1 MLLFIVKLE
10 LPRGMRDLE
19 QEELYNINYI
29 EERFLETAT
38 LFNFKIMEP
47 SPIEMLSTLET
58 KSGTNISNEIYSFS
72 DKGDRKVA
80 LRFDLTIG
88 LTRFVAARRDLKM
101 PAKLATFAG
110 VWRYDEPQAGR
121 YRYFHQWD
129 IEIYGSFSHESDAE
143 VIEFV
148 SVFLKKLGLKV
159 SIEINDRQLME
170 EFVRHQ
176 LGIEDEYKI
185 LEMFRAIDKV
195 PKKGTNAVLEE
206 YKDKFEYSTLQRLID
221 LSTRNGTIAKIV
233 ESQGDLKELTNL
245 TKLAKLMDSLKA
257 RGVNNARVNLGIVR
271 GLDYYSGLVF
281 EAFDPSL
288 EMGALVGGGRYDR
301 LTDAFGRRDIG
312 ATGAAGGVER
322 IVIALQKHGILKSE
336 PKPLV
341 YVAYTSDDIGE
352 RALELVSNLRN
363 SGVITDYDLQGRTL
377 RKQLDDASTK
387 GALITV
393 IVAPDEIKYGQ
404 VTVRLMKD
412 GSESKRTINDLAKT
426 LNDLI
431 LPLQQ
436 QQY

>member
-1 MLLFIVKLE
+1 
-10 LPRGMRDLE
+10 MRDLE

-29 EERFLETAT
+29 EEKFLETAT

-185 LEMFRAIDKV
+185 FEMFRAIDKV
-195 PKKGTNAVLEE
+195 PKKGTHAVLEE
-206 YKDKFEYSTLQRLID
+206 YKDKIEYSTLQRLID
-221 LSTRNGTIAKIV
+221 LSTRNGTIAKV
-233 ESQGDLKELTNL
+233 ESQGDLKELTNF
-245 TKLAKLMDSLKA
+245 TSLAKLMDSLKA

-281 EAFDPSL
+281 EAFDSSL

-312 ATGAAGGVER
+312 AVGAAGGVER
-322 IVIALQKHGILKSE
+322 IAIALQKHGILKSE

-341 YVAYTSDDIGE
+341 YVAYTSDDMGE
-352 RALELVSNLRN
+352 RALEIVSDLRN
-363 SGVITDYDLQGRTL
+363 SGVIADYDLQGRTL

-412 GSESKRTINDLAKT
+412 GSESRRSINDLAKS

-436 QQY
+436 

>member
-170 EFVRHQ
+170 EFVRRQ

-363 SGVITDYDLQGRTL
+363 SGVIVDYDLQGRTL

-412 GSESKRTINDLAKT
+412 GSESKRTINDLAET

>member
-1 MLLFIVKLE
+1 MKLE

-101 PAKLATFAG
+101 PTKLATFAG

-221 LSTRNGTIAKIV
+221 LSARNGTIAKIV

-412 GSESKRTINDLAKT
+412 GSESKRTINDLAET

>member
-1 MLLFIVKLE
+1 LLLFIVKLE

-29 EERFLETAT
+29 EEKFLETAT

-206 YKDKFEYSTLQRLID
+206 YKDKIEYSTLQRLID
-221 LSTRNGTIAKIV
+221 LSTRNGTIAKVV

-322 IVIALQKHGILKSE
+322 IAIALQKHGILKSE

-412 GSESKRTINDLAKT
+412 GSESRRSINDLAKT
-426 LNDLI
+426 LNDQI
-431 LPLQQ
+431 LPSQQ

>member
-1 MLLFIVKLE
+1 
-10 LPRGMRDLE
+10 
-19 QEELYNINYI
+19 
-29 EERFLETAT
+29 
-38 LFNFKIMEP
+38 
-47 SPIEMLSTLET
+47 
-58 KSGTNISNEIYSFS
+58 
-72 DKGDRKVA
+72 
-80 LRFDLTIG
+80 
-88 LTRFVAARRDLKM
+88 
-101 PAKLATFAG
+101 
-110 VWRYDEPQAGR
+110 
-121 YRYFHQWD
+121 
-129 IEIYGSFSHESDAE
+129 
-143 VIEFV
+143 
-148 SVFLKKLGLKV
+148 
-159 SIEINDRQLME
+159 
-170 EFVRHQ
+170 
-176 LGIEDEYKI
+176 
-185 LEMFRAIDKV
+185 
-195 PKKGTNAVLEE
+195 
-206 YKDKFEYSTLQRLID
+206 
-221 LSTRNGTIAKIV
+221 
-233 ESQGDLKELTNL
+233 L

-312 ATGAAGGVER
+312 AVGAAGGVER
-322 IVIALQKHGILKSE
+322 IAIALQKHGILKSE

-412 GSESKRTINDLAKT
+412 GSESRRSINDLAKS

-436 QQY
+436 Q